1 VVIEMMRKLLVKVLI
16 RSAIAFEEA
25 SYRFYRE
32 AGERASSPEH
42 KHLFSLLAGEEVK
55 HKEKLQS
62 LTTQDLEEVLDFS
75 QREEAERLDLPDVKM
90 PHKLGE
96 ADTPQKILLLAMDR
110 ESAACSFY
118 HLLAER
124 SKIPV
129 AKKVFNFLAS
139 EEEEHKSRIEKEYR
153 KLSS

>member
-1 VVIEMMRKLLVKVLI
+1 MMKKLLVKVLI
-16 RSAIAFEEA
+16 NNAIAFEEA

-32 AGERASSPEH
+32 AEQRASSPEH
-42 KHLFSLLAGEEVK
+42 KHLFLLLAGEEVK
-55 HKEKLQS
+55 HKEKLKS
-62 LTTQDLEEVLDFS
+62 LTTRDLEEVLDFS
-75 QREEAERLDLPDVKM
+75 QKEEADRLDLPDVEI
-90 PHKLGE
+90 PHQLEE

-110 ESAACSFY
+110 ESAAYGFY

-139 EEEEHKSRIEKEYR
+139 EEGEHKSKLEKEYR
-153 KLSS
+153 KLSP